1 MNTEAA
7 ERKARSLRAARC
19 KEKVQKGGTMV
30 QSGGACK
37 VVRRSPGPDPGC
49 SAREP
54 SPPQVR
60 LALPLVQIEL
70 LLAAHPRVESGGG
83 EERRRGGYEGIRRSW

>member
-49 SAREP
+49 SAREGP
-54 SPPQVR
+54 RQAR

-70 LLAAHPRVESGGG
+70 LLAAHPRVESGEG
-83 EERRRGGYEGIRRSW
+83 EERRKGGYEGIRRSW

>member
-7 ERKARSLRAARC
+7 ERKARSLRVARC
-19 KEKVQKGGTMV
+19 KEKVQKGGTVV

-49 SAREP
+49 SAREGTTVGP
-54 SPPQVR
+54 DR
-60 LALPLVQIEL
+60 LD
-70 LLAAHPRVESGGG
+70 GGVFQFRTKVWLSA
-83 EERRRGGYEGIRRSW
+83 EVIF